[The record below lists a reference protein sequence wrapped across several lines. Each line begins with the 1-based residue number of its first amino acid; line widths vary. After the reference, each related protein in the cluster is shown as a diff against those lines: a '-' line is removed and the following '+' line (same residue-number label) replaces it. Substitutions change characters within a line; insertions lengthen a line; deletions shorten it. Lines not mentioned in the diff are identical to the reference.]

1 MEPLIIVTSSLIG
14 REVFVQ
20 TISKT
25 TKNIY
30 SNINEVLSDEDFEFK
45 KVLEKLDIKIKL
57 DIIHS
62 FIDNYI
68 NSNQEVENNKTLN
81 ITVNH
86 IVTILKK
93 IENEIILIN
102 DEIKSHKQKWFYR
115 IRPNNIKSLIDN
127 LTLHLNLLDERFD
140 LLLKIIKLK
149 HHVSYKI

>member
-86 IVTILKK
+86 IVNILKK
-93 IENEIILIN
+93 NR
-102 DEIKSHKQKWFYR
+102 K
-115 IRPNNIKSLIDN
+115 
-127 LTLHLNLLDERFD
+127 
-140 LLLKIIKLK
+140 
-149 HHVSYKI
+149 